1 VPKSTTKNEV
11 QPVLPPP
18 LTETAAKYR
27 SSDSRSTPHT
37 FASVIT
43 CKLELH
49 MSYRVTLHWSSNTT
63 IFKILILVI
72 VSTMVIAAKYAMA
85 FLMVPTNW
93 SITGPHG

>member
-1 VPKSTTKNEV
+1 
-11 QPVLPPP
+11 VLPPP

-27 SSDSRSTPHT
+27 SFGSWSTPHP
-37 FASVIT
+37 FAFVIT

-49 MSYRVTLHWSSNTT
+49 MSYRDTLHWSLDTT

-72 VSTMVIAAKYAMA
+72 VSTKVIAAKYPMA

>member
-1 VPKSTTKNEV
+1 
-11 QPVLPPP
+11 
-18 LTETAAKYR
+18 
-27 SSDSRSTPHT
+27 
-37 FASVIT
+37 
-43 CKLELH
+43 
-49 MSYRVTLHWSSNTT
+49 MSYQVTLHWSSDTT